1 MIRTGLFSQSHLST
15 LKAAVDAYARR
26 HAVTAENIANVQT
39 TGYKA
44 KRLKFEELLANQG
57 PSIEGYR
64 TNPAHLPIG
73 RRDPRDVQPEQV
85 DRVTD
90 YDNGVN
96 DVNIDQEMAELA
108 TNDLSY
114 RLATRLLSMRYGMLA
129 TAITGRS
136 R

>member
-1 MIRTGLFSQSHLST
+1 MFAQSHLST

-39 TGYKA
+39 AGYKA
-44 KRLKFEELLANQG
+44 KRLKFEELLAGEG

-64 TNPAHLPIG
+64 TDPAHLPIG
-73 RRDPRDVQPEQV
+73 RRDPQDVQPLQA
-85 DRVTD
+85 DRNTG
-90 YDNGVN
+90 YDNGTN
-96 DVNIDQEMAELA
+96 DVDIDQEMAELA

-114 RLATRLLSMRYGMLA
+114 RLATRLLSMRYGMLQ